1 MQKSA
6 ETLEQYAKDLAAEL
20 TPLLTTDLHIIAA
33 QSGWPQTLVKVLK
46 VDLSP
51 TLQLEVTYPEENK
64 SEVEDME
71 YGTPSQLP
79 NAAIRPFILRAPKII
94 EKFLEERTLPEM
106 FKELGVW

>member
-1 MQKSA
+1 VQNGA
-6 ETLEQYAKDLAAEL
+6 ETLEQYAKELAAEL
-20 TPLLTTDLHIIAA
+20 TPRLTTDLHIIAH
-33 QSGWPQTLVKVLK
+33 QSGWPEDLIKVLK

-64 SEVEDME
+64 TEVEDME

-94 EKFLEERTLPEM
+94 ENFLETRTLPEM
-106 FKELGVW
+106 FVKLGVW